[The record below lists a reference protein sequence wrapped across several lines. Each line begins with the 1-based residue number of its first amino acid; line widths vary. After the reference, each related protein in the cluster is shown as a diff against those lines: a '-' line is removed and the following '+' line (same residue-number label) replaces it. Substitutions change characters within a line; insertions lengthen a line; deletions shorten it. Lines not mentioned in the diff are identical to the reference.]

1 VDCLSSSDFVII
13 SINFIV
19 CFPKD
24 SLASLPEIKIEDT
37 WICLPILEIK
47 TGTSIILWSFS
58 NTLTIDWKII
68 TENLKYF
75 EESYFILL
83 HFSFCICNEFIF
95 FLLLNSVISSLFILI
110 YLLMCMTLP
119 YFIYFVSLMYVYM
132 HTNKNIYLVI
142 I

>member
-1 VDCLSSSDFVII
+1 VDCLSSSDFVVI

-24 SLASLPEIKIEDT
+24 SLAILPEIKIEDT

-47 TGTSIILWSFS
+47 TGTNIILWSFS
-58 NTLTIDWKII
+58 YTLTIDWKII

-83 HFSFCICNEFIF
+83 HFSFCICNEFYF
-95 FLLLNSVISSLFILI
+95 FVAKQCYFQFI
-110 YLLMCMTLP
+110 YLNIFIDVHDFTLF
-119 YFIYFVSLMYVYM
+119 YLFCIINVCLHAYV
-132 HTNKNIYLVI
+132 
-142 I
+142 